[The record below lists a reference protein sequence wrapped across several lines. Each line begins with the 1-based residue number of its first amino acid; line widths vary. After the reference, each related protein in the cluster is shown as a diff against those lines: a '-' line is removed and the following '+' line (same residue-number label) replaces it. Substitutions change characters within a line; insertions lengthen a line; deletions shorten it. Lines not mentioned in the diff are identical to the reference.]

1 MPRRWI
7 DPDLFTDEKL
17 AKATLAERYLFAAM
31 IANQDDDGRLLGHP
45 GYLRSIAFPYDD
57 YTKEEVKE
65 MRDHLAE
72 VNPNVI
78 VYNNSGN
85 EYIQLR
91 RHARYQQPRYYHKS
105 KFPAPPGWPFE
116 VEPPKNDDKGD
127 VEKTIRYEIANKL
140 RSGQWQPTNE
150 EIKYVELNKRLAN
163 LYADIF
169 ATTVSQT
176 YILIEVKQYP
186 LQFRDLGQ
194 VLDYRKE
201 AESRGLTPIKTYL
214 IGKGMGNL
222 SLEEAL
228 SSSVTPLNLD
238 LTEIKFV
245 TPTNEDV
252 SVTTG
257 KDVDVTR
264 YTEDRVGVGLGGVG
278 SDLDLDKGKTKR
290 IPTVSAAQTAK
301 TPDGARKK
309 RADPV
314 VNEIFS
320 EMRRFLEY
328 PEGKVC
334 GGEAL
339 PAIEENQAMTADRR
353 DPIPNYGKEGKA
365 IKRMLT
371 RGFTRE
377 EILACWRSKVSQRGG
392 EFVSM
397 VWVNEDIGN
406 FVRGGEPLPTVKPE
420 RNKAVKPEKEGGH
433 YGAGYRPPKPEGAS
447 KPGRTI
453 DAEREAG
460 ATG

>member
-1 MPRRWI
+1 MPRRWL
-7 DPDLFTDEKL
+7 DPAFFTDEKL
-17 AKATLAERYLFAAM
+17 AKATLEERHLFAAM

-57 YTKEEVKE
+57 FTNEDVKR

-72 VNPNVI
+72 VNPNII
-78 VYNNSGN
+78 VYDNSGD
-85 EYIQLR
+85 EYIQLK

-116 VEPPKNDDKGD
+116 VESPKNDYRGD
-127 VEKTIRYEIANKL
+127 VEKTIQYGIANKL
-140 RSGQWQPTNE
+140 RSGQWRPTNE
-150 EIKYVELNKRLAN
+150 GIEDVELNKRLGN

-169 ATTVSQT
+169 ATTVAQT

-201 AESRGLTPIKTYL
+201 AEARGLTPIKTYL

-245 TPTNEDV
+245 APTNKDV

-264 YTEDRVGVGLGGVG
+264 YTEGRVGRGRVGVKNTPLVN
-278 SDLDLDKGKTKR
+278 TK
-290 IPTVSAAQTAK
+290 
-301 TPDGARKK
+301 GARKK
-309 RADPV
+309 QIDPRV
-314 VNEIFS
+314 AEILA
-320 EMRRFLEY
+320 EMRTYLGY
-328 PEGKVC
+328 PDKV
-334 GGEAL
+334 EK
-339 PAIEENQAMTADRR
+339 
-353 DPIPNYGKEGKA
+353 DPIPSYGKEGQA

-377 EILACWRSKVSQRGG
+377 EIVACWKSKVSQRGG

-397 VWVNEDIGN
+397 TWVNEDIG
-406 FVRGGEPLPTVKPE
+406 K
-420 RNKAVKPEKEGGH
+420 KEGGREQGKVQRVK
-433 YGAGYRPPKPEGAS
+433 GARPAS
-447 KPGRTI
+447 
-453 DAEREAG
+453 DF
-460 ATG
+460 TGKW

>member
-1 MPRRWI
+1 VPRRWI

-78 VYNNSGN
+78 IYNNSGD

-116 VEPPKNDDKGD
+116 IEPPKNDDKGD

-150 EIKYVELNKRLAN
+150 EIKYVELNKRLGN

-186 LQFRDLGQ
+186 LQLRDLGQ
-194 VLDYRKE
+194 ILGYRKE
-201 AESRGLTPIKTYL
+201 AETRALTPIKTYL
-214 IGKGMGNL
+214 IGKGLGNL

-228 SSSVTPLNLD
+228 SSSVTVLNLD
-238 LTEIKFV
+238 LTEIKSV
-245 TPTNEDV
+245 TSTGEDV

-264 YTEDRVGVGLGGVG
+264 YTEDRVGRGGVRSG
-278 SDLDLDKGKTKR
+278 LDLDKGKGNR
-290 IPTVSAAQTAK
+290 IPAVSGAVQAPPLAPGESKEADTEKIA
-301 TPDGARKK
+301 ARKRTK
-309 RADPV
+309 PKQAEAGIFLDMIQRHIGTKLVQRAKLHALIRPLLVKFPEATPESLFECFKWLKQNDPYCRARDSPMV
-314 VNEIFS
+314 VS
-320 EMRRFLEY
+320 LLPSKY
-328 PEGKVC
+328 PEWVAGKLLA
-334 GGEAL
+334 G
-339 PAIEENQAMTADRR
+339 
-353 DPIPNYGKEGKA
+353 GKEERYSRLGEHK
-365 IKRMLT
+365 
-371 RGFTRE
+371 
-377 EILACWRSKVSQRGG
+377 QRTGQST
-392 EFVSM
+392 E
-397 VWVNEDIGN
+397 
-406 FVRGGEPLPTVKPE
+406 LPKWQELPE
-420 RNKAVKPEKEGGH
+420 
-433 YGAGYRPPKPEGAS
+433 
-447 KPGRTI
+447 
-453 DAEREAG
+453 DAEFS
-460 ATG
+460 T